1 MPPKKQ
7 KAEQEAGYVDC
18 QRACP
23 CGLRFHHD
31 DPCYS
36 HVQGD
41 VVTSCVCPDHPESA
55 PPPKSNTEEVE

>member
-1 MPPKKQ
+1 MTAKKQ
-7 KAEQEAGYVDC
+7 KAGIGDC

-41 VVTSCVCPDHPESA
+41 VVTSCVCPDHPGECAASQG
-55 PPPKSNTEEVE
+55 